1 MNTKKTS
8 PAAEPTARGTE
19 PKQSASLSSLYP
31 DRAGFAP
38 RKAAPVCGVILAD
51 GVIEYNTGRDT
62 VTIDVR
68 NTGDRPIQVGSHF
81 HFFEVNRYL
90 EFDRD
95 AAFGYHLNI
104 PATTAIRFEPGDQKR
119 VELVTFAGKR
129 RVIGF
134 NGLTTGYTGIEDR
147 PAYYPAH
154 MRALRKMRDAGFKNV
169 SAAEAAPEKTQRKSN
184 DAAPRN
190 GKNANRKS

>member
-1 MNTKKTS
+1 MNPTNK
-8 PAAEPTARGTE
+8 PAPADGRTTQAG
-19 PKQSASLSSLYP
+19 LYP
-31 DRAGFAP
+31 NRPGFAP
-38 RKAAPVCGVILAD
+38 AKPVAVGGIILAD
-51 GVIEYNTGRDT
+51 DPIEYNVGRPT
-62 VTIDVR
+62 VTLTVR

-81 HFFEVNRYL
+81 HLFEVNRYL

-147 PAYYPAH
+147 PVYYPAH

>member
-38 RKAAPVCGVILAD
+38 RKAAPVGGVILAD

-81 HFFEVNRYL
+81 HFFEVDRYTIST
-90 EFDRD
+90 FPPPRPSDSNPGIRSGSSSSPSRAN
-95 AAFGYHLNI
+95 AA
-104 PATTAIRFEPGDQKR
+104 
-119 VELVTFAGKR
+119 
-129 RVIGF
+129 
-134 NGLTTGYTGIEDR
+134 
-147 PAYYPAH
+147 
-154 MRALRKMRDAGFKNV
+154 
-169 SAAEAAPEKTQRKSN
+169 
-184 DAAPRN
+184 
-190 GKNANRKS
+190 

>member
-38 RKAAPVCGVILAD
+38 RKAAPVGGVILAD

-95 AAFGYHLNI
+95 AAFGCHLNI
-104 PATTAIRFEPGDQKR
+104 PATTAIRFEPGDQKE
-119 VELVTFAGKR
+119 VEAVAYAGKR
-129 RVIGF
+129 RIIGF
-134 NGLTTGYTGIEDR
+134 NGLVMGYTGDEDAPTYF
-147 PAYYPAH
+147 PARLKAV
-154 MRALRKMRDAGFKNV
+154 RKVRLAGFKEI
-169 SAAEAAPEKTQRKSN
+169 AEKEAEAAYKKQQA
-184 DAAPRN
+184 AAPHN
-190 GKNANRKS
+190 DNNAKK

>member
-38 RKAAPVCGVILAD
+38 RKAAPVGGVILAD

-81 HFFEVNRYL
+81 HL
-90 EFDRD
+90 SLI
-95 AAFGYHLNI
+95 HI
-104 PATTAIRFEPGDQKR
+104 
-119 VELVTFAGKR
+119 
-129 RVIGF
+129 
-134 NGLTTGYTGIEDR
+134 
-147 PAYYPAH
+147 
-154 MRALRKMRDAGFKNV
+154 
-169 SAAEAAPEKTQRKSN
+169 
-184 DAAPRN
+184 
-190 GKNANRKS
+190 